1 MRPAAYIRAMINVCP
16 HCGTAIQER
25 LVDGLASCVKCN
37 RIFDSSLTNRLLS
50 ASWLCRRYN
59 YHGVAELISDT
70 KLPEHEAILVY
81 SFVGENLYS
90 HDEFQKVLK
99 LFGINQ
105 KSYIDQSA

>member
-1 MRPAAYIRAMINVCP
+1 MINTCP
-16 HCGTAIQER
+16 HCGKSIPER
-25 LVDGLASCVKCN
+25 LVDGLASCPHCN
-37 RIFDSSLTNRLLS
+37 RVFDSSLHNRLLS
-50 ASWLCRRYN
+50 ASWLCRNYN

-99 LFGINQ
+99 LFGIKKNN
-105 KSYIDQSA
+105 IDQSA